1 MFGLMKLV
9 FAIVFIG
16 FVAIGTLFG
25 GLIGFVITL
34 LIALVFSGM
43 FSRIEKS
50 KLEENRHKEMIQ
62 SIEKNKK
69 D

>member
-16 FVAIGTLFG
+16 LVAIGTIFG

-43 FSRIEKS
+43 FSRLEKS
-50 KLEENRHKEMIQ
+50 KLEENRHREMIQ
-62 SIEKNKK
+62 TMEKNKQ

>member
-9 FAIVFIG
+9 FAVVFIG
-16 FVAIGTLFG
+16 LVAIGTLFG

-50 KLEENRHKEMIQ
+50 KIEENRHKEMIQ